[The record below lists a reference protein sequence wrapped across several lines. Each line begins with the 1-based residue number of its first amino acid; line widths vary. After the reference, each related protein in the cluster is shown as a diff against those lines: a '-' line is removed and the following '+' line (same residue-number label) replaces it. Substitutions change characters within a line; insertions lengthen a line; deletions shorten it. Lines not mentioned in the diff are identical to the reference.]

1 MKRQENTSLTRRGK
15 KPILFAQKFPM
26 ALQLLERLLM
36 FDPKDRTSEEE
47 YCQQR
52 NSLWCRFIYQ
62 GNCWV
67 WWMREDFISSIGA
80 FEKLDDPYYV
90 VCQKWITIYSANV
103 EAWVW
108 IWEKEIDKKKKKMLE
123 TWGVFV
129 AVIILGALSE
139 RLVATKS
146 LYKKYVLLVKVVLH
160 FYVQPPKKLKF
171 LIQFLILWCGQLRF
185 SLLDLDVGF
194 VLYSSSI
201 SQFMVV
207 TDRKESNDFNLTITH
222 LIFLMATLIII

>member
-1 MKRQENTSLTRRGK
+1 MWFVKSGSPSTQPMSKLEFGFERR
-15 KPILFAQKFPM
+15 
-26 ALQLLERLLM
+26 
-36 FDPKDRTSEEE
+36 
-47 YCQQR
+47 
-52 NSLWCRFIYQ
+52 
-62 GNCWV
+62 
-67 WWMREDFISSIGA
+67 
-80 FEKLDDPYYV
+80 KL
-90 VCQKWITIYSANV
+90 I
-103 EAWVW
+103 
-108 IWEKEIDKKKKKMLE
+108 KKKKDARDMRYGFFPLWLLLCLWKSDLHNSE
-123 TWGVFV
+123 FSWTNRFKLSSWDASGVFV